1 MAKSNNRDPLD
12 AVLANIE
19 KQMDNKG
26 RPVLTRFRNVETE
39 KVPVIPFGIKDI
51 DDASYCGGVP
61 RGKMVEL
68 FGLESSGKSL
78 LSLYLIASAQ
88 QQGLECALL
97 DIEQSFEPAWAKLHG
112 VNVDNLVWGNSFDNG
127 ESALEYSYQLC
138 KSGAFGLVVIDS
150 TAALTPQSELE
161 GSLEDNARI
170 GEQARLLSRGCRKIR
185 SACGQG
191 NTTCIFINQVRMN
204 VGVTYGNPE
213 VTPGGKALKFYS
225 DQRIRVAPKTK
236 IVVKQNGK
244 DVVVGQIS
252 TVTFVKSKVARPYGK
267 AEFKIIFD
275 AKSLNPVV
283 MLCNAARSA
292 KLVRPFKDILNISK
306 GVLGDDKIETGTT
319 SATDLADYL
328 IKNNYVIPLVEALE
342 RAVEEDGTL
351 DPIDGAILE
360 MKEDSSKIVSPKD
373 GVILESKQ
381 LSDASLAEIGDDS
394 KEEVLDDKDS

>member
-1 MAKSNNRDPLD
+1 MAKSTRDPLD
-12 AVLANIE
+12 AILANIE
-19 KQMDNKG
+19 KQMNNKG
-26 RPVLTRFRNVETE
+26 RPVLTRFKNVETE
-39 KVPVIPFGIKDI
+39 NIPVIPFGIKEI

-78 LSLYLIASAQ
+78 LSLYLISSAQ
-88 QQGLECALL
+88 RQGLECALL

-112 VNVDNLVWGNSFDNG
+112 VDVDSLVWGNNFDNG
-127 ESALEYSYQLC
+127 ESALEYAYQLC
-138 KSGAFGLVVIDS
+138 KTGAFGLVVIDS
-150 TAALTPQSELE
+150 TAALIPQSELE

-191 NTTCIFINQVRMN
+191 NTTCIFINQIRMN

-236 IVVKQNGK
+236 IVVKQDGK

-252 TVTFVKSKVARPYGK
+252 TVTFVKSKVARPFGK
-267 AEFKIIFD
+267 AEFKIVFD
-275 AKSLNPVV
+275 TKSLNPVV
-283 MLCNAARSA
+283 MLCNSARAA
-292 KLVRPFKDILNISK
+292 KLIRPFKDILNISK
-306 GVLGDDKIETGTT
+306 GVLGEDKIETGTT
-319 SATDLADYL
+319 SVTDLADYL
-328 IKNNYVIPLVEALE
+328 IKNNYVIPLIEALE
-342 RAVEEDGTL
+342 KAVDQDDTL

-360 MKEDSSKIVSPKD
+360 MKDDSSKIVSPKD
-373 GVILESKQ
+373 GIILESKQ
-381 LSDASLAEIGDDS
+381 LSDASLTEVGDDA
-394 KEEVLDDKDS
+394 KEEALENKASN